1 MLLSSY
7 SQPSEPLFDLRR
19 KCGSASH
26 GDDYTGACRMQ
37 RGSSEFI
44 SVTGTR
50 LPRRECIKQWTL
62 TDPSTVTTVRR
73 MAHLHQ
79 RVCVSAD
86 KTATVRMLV
95 DTGATFSVIPKALA
109 RALGITHLR
118 RARVSL
124 ANGQRMRVDAGIAVF
139 GLGGREAPST
149 VLVADIVEPILGAET
164 LDALGLAL
172 DLRKRRIRRSR
183 PYGVRL

>member
-1 MLLSSY
+1 MDIDG
-7 SQPSEPLFDLRR
+7 PVD
-19 KCGSASH
+19 
-26 GDDYTGACRMQ
+26 GDYR
-37 RGSSEFI
+37 
-44 SVTGTR
+44 
-50 LPRRECIKQWTL
+50 
-62 TDPSTVTTVRR
+62 RR

-118 RARVSL
+118 PARVSL
-124 ANGQRMRVDAGIAVF
+124 PNGQRKRVDAGIAVF

-149 VLVADIVEPILGAET
+149 VLVADIDQPILGAET
-164 LDALGLAL
+164 IDALGLAL
-172 DLRKRRIRRSR
+172 DLRKRRLRRTR